1 MGSGPEE
8 VGSSLSEEELELIRS
23 RFFFQPG
30 FRLETAGPEDRV
42 TQPPPGRIA
51 VYRETLWA
59 GLRFPAHEFV
69 SNLLAEYQL
78 VPAQLAPN
86 SWRTIIGFLSLCLGH
101 GIPISVGL
109 FRRCFLLK
117 KNPADVGWLY
127 FAFRGGMSLFRGA
140 PSSIHE
146 WKRKFFFLASAAPWG
161 FEPRW
166 GHPRLK
172 ALNKLSE
179 PTGRELR
186 TLDSLRALGR
196 GNDLTELLREDALAS
211 VGLSSARPEGK
222 GGCIILFIYFLFSVF
237 TVTGLTLNKILD
249 FRYSTHADQQ
259 HITFLSP
266 EEARGRGRGS

>member
-1 MGSGPEE
+1 MGLGPEE
-8 VGSSLSEEELELIRS
+8 VGSSLSGEELELICS

-30 FRLETAGPEDRV
+30 FRLETAGPGDRV

-59 GLRFPAHEFV
+59 GLRFPVHEFV
-69 SNLLAEYQL
+69 SDLLAEYQL

-117 KNPADVGWLY
+117 KNPADAGWLY
-127 FAFRGGMSLFRGA
+127 FAFRGGMSLFQGA

-146 WKRKFFFLASAAPWG
+146 WKGKFFFLASEAPWG
-161 FEPRW
+161 FNPTW

-179 PTGRELR
+179 PSRRELR
-186 TLDSLRALGR
+186 TLDSVRALGR

-222 GGCIILFIYFLFSVF
+222 GGY
-237 TVTGLTLNKILD
+237 VTFFPRSLLLLPL
-249 FRYSTHADQQ
+249 A
-259 HITFLSP
+259 
-266 EEARGRGRGS
+266 